1 MKWYT
6 KLEVAQKM
14 CPIVFLGHLSNFK
27 VTPIKKIVELGVSG
41 LELQFE
47 FTDGFEV
54 MHKAWCSIEGLPYY
68 FL

>member
-1 MKWYT
+1 MIHKAWSGTEDVPYCFSRSSV
-6 KLEVAQKM
+6 KFQ
-14 CPIVFLGHLSNFK
+14 GH
-27 VTPIKKIVELGVSG
+27 TDKKNVELGVSG